1 MKYSKEKI
9 VKALLLAPLPLLFF
23 TALLFIIMNRE
34 YSLYS
39 IFVVFAGH
47 GLVYLAYS
55 ILTVPFSF
63 MVSILL
69 NRYSILNLLT
79 ICISSLIIA
88 MPFFVLF
95 GWSRVTPVFHFF
107 STLMVALGAH
117 FSAIW
122 IIVANSWMQ
131 TPTGHAVNAAG
142 QFVAADW
149 LND

>member
-23 TALLFIIMNRE
+23 AALFFIIMNHE

-47 GLVYLAYS
+47 FLVYLAYC

-63 MVSILL
+63 MFSILL
-69 NRYSILNLLT
+69 NRYSLLNLLT

-88 MPFFVLF
+88 APFFILLEWSHTGEVSQEWWKMYANNWTILMALF
-95 GWSRVTPVFHFF
+95 PG
-107 STLMVALGAH
+107 LCY
-117 FSAIW
+117 
-122 IIVANSWMQ
+122 
-131 TPTGHAVNAAG
+131 
-142 QFVAADW
+142 W
-149 LND
+149 LLLTDFKVKELFMKK

>member
-9 VKALLLAPLPLLFF
+9 VKALYLLLYHYFF

-88 MPFFVLF
+88 MPFFVLLDGAIQEKF
-95 GWSRVTPVFHFF
+95 RKNGGRCIP
-107 STLMVALGAH
+107 TLGL
-117 FSAIW
+117 SL
-122 IIVANSWMQ
+122 
-131 TPTGHAVNAAG
+131 
-142 QFVAADW
+142 W
-149 LND
+149 L